1 MYRLVITGVKVGS
14 KAEEIG
20 LQSEDIIDIYDGV
33 EVTSSE
39 LLTDIQNR
47 LSGVPSTMV
56 IYRKGGYRFEF
67 NVPGQPIGI
76 SVAVENVEQTLGLYK
91 LYEAASRIVVTT
103 TPFIDG
109 YSVKETL
116 DIISAERVMGVDA
129 LSEWFLEF
137 TDSMGGQSRNTQSIL
152 KNARIECVR
161 ELKLEAASIGAD
173 AVIGVSL
180 NYSEFSGKGKSM
192 LFMVASGT
200 AVKLNS

>member
-47 LSGVPSTMV
+47 LSGAPSTMV

-109 YSVKETL
+109 YSVKATL